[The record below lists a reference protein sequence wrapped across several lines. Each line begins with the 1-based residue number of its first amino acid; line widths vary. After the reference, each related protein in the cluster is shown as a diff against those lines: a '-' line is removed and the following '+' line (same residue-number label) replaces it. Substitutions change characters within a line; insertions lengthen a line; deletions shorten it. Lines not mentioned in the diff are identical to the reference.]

1 MSYIYSVIFG
11 LMYLIWLFFFT
22 PIFPLS
28 SIAVVVVAIL

>member
-11 LMYLIWLFFFT
+11 LMYLIWLFFLLLF
-22 PIFPLS
+22 FPLS